1 VRVKWPAL
9 RVKPPALRVIS
20 VLKIHA
26 ENWLSAECGWSD
38 PHCGWRTRTDTDF
51 CTGKCWKDLQT
62 AECVRTQIQC
72 GWVIRT
78 GWFQG
83 LICIIPALSLSP
95 TSFLYHFKW
104 NFCQERRKRAR
115 EFPVPLKPPIVARNR
130 NWNRV
135 SARES
140 LPTPWFGILFSP
152 FLFLNLEFSRFLR
165 FSF

>member
-1 VRVKWPAL
+1 MTRTAGEATRTAGDFCVQ
-9 RVKPPALRVIS
+9 
-20 VLKIHA
+20 IHA

-62 AECVRTQIQC
+62 VECVRTQIQC

-115 EFPVPLKPPIVARNR
+115 EFPVPLKLPIVARNR
-130 NWNRV
+130 NQNRV
-135 SARES
+135 NARGS
-140 LPTPWFGILFSP
+140 LLTLLFGISFS
-152 FLFLNLEFSRFLR
+152 FYFSRKTQISRFLI